1 MKAVSIYLSPFGT
14 AVQAENCPG
23 GTDTDPE
30 GEEPSRPPSRQ
41 DPDHLGTGIPS
52 LFPLEF
58 DFITSHSI
66 LIKTQEVLESAC
78 FRFAEKAMPEILQK
92 REWHCPES
100 AELNLWAVEFLKRLK
115 VFGKRAF
122 RAPSPSKPLKELLP
136 SIAQIRHHAVHRIP
150 VTAKELEQF
159 MLDGETLAQIFE
171 DQSAIDVMS
180 RAKHQVQKAAAEM
193 ENRKNM
199 LETRLA
205 KVLQEVAD
213 KRAELDRIEEEAI
226 ADMQRKDKEHQL
238 FAGAC
243 LQENIWSDDS
253 AIEEKSI
260 ATRHP
265 AVCAVDNDRLE
276 DQIDTN
282 LESFPVS
289 HEDSNVEDAAGE
301 GPRPPILGDTYTGGP
316 DRDDV
321 PAEVEEAF
329 YDSLELANVEED
341 GGETEGS
348 ELSLKTPTD
357 MHGKETGEPGWPRV
371 FKVLR
376 ISNVEK

>member
-1 MKAVSIYLSPFGT
+1 M
-14 AVQAENCPG
+14 
-23 GTDTDPE
+23 
-30 GEEPSRPPSRQ
+30 
-41 DPDHLGTGIPS
+41 
-52 LFPLEF
+52 FPLEF
-58 DFITSHSI
+58 DFITGHSI

-78 FRFAEKAMPEILQK
+78 FRFAERAMPEILQK
-92 REWHCPES
+92 REWYCPES

-115 VFGKRAF
+115 TFGKMASTP
-122 RAPSPSKPLKELLP
+122 ALPSRPLKELLP

-159 MLDGETLAQIFE
+159 MVDGEILAQIFE
-171 DQSAIDVMS
+171 DQTAINVMS
-180 RAKHQVQKAAAEM
+180 RAKDQVQKAAAEM

-253 AIEEKSI
+253 AIGERS
-260 ATRHP
+260 RHP
-265 AVCAVDNDRLE
+265 AVCAVDNDCLE
-276 DQIDTN
+276 DQIDTA
-282 LESFPVS
+282 LEPYPVS
-289 HEDSNVEDAAGE
+289 HENSNVEDAAGE
-301 GPRPPILGDTYTGGP
+301 GPKAPILGDTSTGGP
-316 DRDDV
+316 NRDDV

-341 GGETEGS
+341 GVETEGS
-348 ELSLKTPTD
+348 ELSLKTSTD

-371 FKVLR
+371 F
-376 ISNVEK
+376 